1 VYTIT
6 TDRLLLREI
15 TEYDIESLITILNE
29 PKILDSIL
37 EVPRPFTDR
46 VASAWIDEQ
55 RKGGRMA
62 QHYPFGVS
70 LWPDGERLIGYAALT
85 VERQN
90 ERARLQFCISEKYC
104 HQRYATECVKAIIDF
119 GFSMLGIHLV
129 TAAHLSCNK
138 AAARVLEK
146 AGLLE
151 EGRLRD
157 RVLRHDTFNDITIW
171 STIQGEWQSKG
182 TSASEVC
189 EDSVAPTY

>member
-1 VYTIT
+1 MYTIT
-6 TDRLLLREI
+6 TERLLLREI
-15 TEYDIESLITILNE
+15 TDHDIDSLVKILNE
-29 PKILDSIL
+29 PKIRESIL

-55 RKGGRMA
+55 RKGGRMS

-70 LWPDGERLIGYAALT
+70 LASDGEHLIGYAALT

-104 HQRYATECVKAIIDF
+104 HQRYATESVKAVIDF

-129 TAAHLSCNK
+129 SVAHLSCNK
-138 AAARVLEK
+138 AAGRVLEK
-146 AGLLE
+146 AGLLQ
-151 EGRLRD
+151 EGQLRD
-157 RVLRHDTFNDITIW
+157 RVLRHDSFNDITIW

-182 TSASEVC
+182 VCTSEIS

>member
-1 VYTIT
+1 MYTIT

-15 TEYDIESLITILNE
+15 AEHDIESLVKILNE
-29 PKILDSIL
+29 PKILESIL

-46 VASAWIDEQ
+46 VASVWIDEQ
-55 RKGGRMA
+55 RKGGRMS
-62 QHYPFGVS
+62 QHHPFGVS
-70 LWPDGERLIGYAALT
+70 LSSDGDRLIGYVALT

-104 HQRYATECVKAIIDF
+104 HQRYATECVKAVIDF

-129 TAAHLSCNK
+129 SVAHLSCNK

-157 RVLRHDTFNDITIW
+157 RVLRHDSFNDITIW
-171 STIQGEWQSKG
+171 STVQGEWQSKG
-182 TSASEVC
+182 VVASDVC
-189 EDSVAPTY
+189 EDSVAPTF

>member
-1 VYTIT
+1 MYTIT
-6 TDRLLLREI
+6 TERLLLREI
-15 TEYDIESLITILNE
+15 TEDDIESLVKILNE
-29 PKILDSIL
+29 SKIRESIL

-55 RKGGRMA
+55 RKGGRMS

-70 LWPDGERLIGYAALT
+70 LSQEGEDLIGYVALT

-90 ERARLQFCISEKYC
+90 ERARLQFCISEKHC
-104 HQRYATECVKAIIDF
+104 HQRYATESVKAVIDF

-129 TAAHLSCNK
+129 SVAHLSCNK

-146 AGLLE
+146 AGLLK
-151 EGRLRD
+151 EGQLRD
-157 RVLRHDTFNDITIW
+157 RVLRHDNFNDITIW

-182 TSASEVC
+182 VSTTEVY